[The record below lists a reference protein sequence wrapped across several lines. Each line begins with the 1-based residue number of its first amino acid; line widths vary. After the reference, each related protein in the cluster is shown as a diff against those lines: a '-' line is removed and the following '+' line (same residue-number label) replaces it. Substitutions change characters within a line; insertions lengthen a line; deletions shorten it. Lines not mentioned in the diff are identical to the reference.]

1 VANVLVAFEQ
11 LPIDLKLNEI
21 HNQLNTLMAREQEL
35 EALVAQNGVAISTLS
50 TEVSELKTSGNAMN
64 DRWAALSAAQTA
76 AIDALTAE
84 VQAAREGAVSLEKLA
99 ELQATTDAAVANAA
113 AAKAASDEATAAWDA
128 AAQPA

>member
-1 VANVLVAFEQ
+1 VANVLVAFER

-84 VQAAREGAVSLEKLA
+84 VQAAREGAVSPEKLA

>member
-1 VANVLVAFEQ
+1 VANVLVAFER

>member
-84 VQAAREGAVSLEKLA
+84 VQAAREGAVSPEKLA